1 MDSSQAALLSRIYVN
16 ARDIYLKDLTPTGQL
31 RARAT
36 FVFGENPRT
45 NDYTHV
51 GAAEMLA
58 GVSQAAYCMTQSEF
72 PTLITEHNIAHC
84 YFSKHDIKFTK
95 MLAPNTRASLDLEIS
110 LQPNGLPKLRFE
122 GFISGSVEC
131 ALTDSKAHK
140 VTRCSQLAA
149 SATKTLRSFYN
160 NDSELTLKEITP
172 ISDQSWRS
180 LSTFSRDP
188 RLKSCEYTTSTQLII
203 GLSQLAFAVVG
214 ETIDSRPGL
223 VEWSVGSFRE
233 SMSDQTLVK
242 MAITR
247 SQSAD
252 LELGLTTL
260 LGSARSIRGC
270 KFFRLNLSGTV
281 AGTMDNMLSPRVPVK
296 SVRA

>member
-1 MDSSQAALLSRIYVN
+1 MDSTQVALLRRIYVN
-16 ARDIYLKDLTPTGQL
+16 ASDIYLEDITPIGQE

-36 FVFGENPRT
+36 FVFGDNPRT

-58 GVSQAAYCMTQSEF
+58 GVSQAAYCMTQREF
-72 PTLITEHNIAHC
+72 PTLITEYNIAHC
-84 YFSKHDIKFTK
+84 YFNKHDIKFTK
-95 MLAPNTRASLDLEIS
+95 MLAPNSRASLDLGIS
-110 LQPNGLPKLRFE
+110 LQPNGLPKLSFE

-131 ALTDSKAHK
+131 ALTDSKALK
-140 VTRCSQLAA
+140 VTRRSQLTA
-149 SATKTLRSFYN
+149 SATRTLRTFYN

-172 ISDQSWRS
+172 IAGQSWRS

-242 MAITR
+242 MSITR

-252 LELGLTTL
+252 LTLGLTTS
-260 LGSARSIRGC
+260 LGSARNIKGC
-270 KFFRLNLSGTV
+270 KFFRLKLAGTV
-281 AGTMDNMLSPRVPVK
+281 AGTLDNMLSPRVPVK
-296 SVRA
+296 SVRV